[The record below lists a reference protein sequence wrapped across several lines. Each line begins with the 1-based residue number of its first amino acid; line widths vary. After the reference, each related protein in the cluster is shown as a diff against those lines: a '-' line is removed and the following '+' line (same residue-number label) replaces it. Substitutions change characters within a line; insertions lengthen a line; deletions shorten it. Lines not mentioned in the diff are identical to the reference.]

1 MKRNTKRVLGLLGLV
16 LVVAMTVFATF
27 LPGPEASAT
36 TSVTDTM
43 SLRVLDGKPSAD
55 IRKFE
60 DGDAQGDNVT
70 SSLDQPVII
79 DYTHMSE
86 FNITITEIN
95 PDGSE
100 GESTEISHVVLTP
113 EEENGTYSQSLR
125 DYLSD
130 YGYGK
135 YKITVEG
142 IGIDGMVVKDSREF
156 EFVAATTTVIQD
168 EETGSAI
175 VDINYGDNGDTGLS
189 DDEKVAKIVI
199 DVYDEYG
206 HPVVAR
212 DENGNEIPGVFPI
225 TIFPSDSSSH
235 IEIPFEDYN
244 LPSGKYLIK
253 VTSYN
258 AAGDVLYRPLTKEL
272 NYQALPVPSA
282 ADTGG
287 LFKNMNIS
295 QTDYLITGVGIFL
308 VVGIGGAIFINK
320 RSKASRTRRRR

>member
-43 SLRVLDGKPSAD
+43 SLRVLDGKPSVD
-55 IRKFE
+55 IKKFE
-60 DGDAQGDNVT
+60 SGDAQGDNVT
-70 SSLDQPVII
+70 SSLDQPVVI
-79 DYTHMSE
+79 DYTNMSE

-100 GESTEISHVVLTP
+100 GESEVVAHVVLTP
-113 EEENGTYSQSLR
+113 EDENGTYSQSIR

-135 YKITVEG
+135 YKVTVEG
-142 IGIDGMVVKDSREF
+142 VGIDGMIIQDSREF
-156 EFVAATTTVIQD
+156 EFIAATTNVTQD
-168 EETGSAI
+168 EETGSVV
-175 VDINYGDNGDTGLS
+175 VDVNYGDSGDSGLS

-199 DVYDEYG
+199 DVYDENG
-206 HPVVAR
+206 NQVVAR

-225 TIFPSDSSSH
+225 TIFPSGSSSH
-235 IEIPFEDYN
+235 IEIPFEEYG
-244 LPSGKYLIK
+244 LPSGKYTIK

-258 AAGDVLYRPLTKEL
+258 AAGNELYRPITKEL
-272 NYQALPVPSA
+272 YYEALPVPSA

-287 LFKNMNIS
+287 FFRNLGIS
-295 QTDYLITGVGIFL
+295 RMDYLITGIGVFL

-320 RSKASRTRRRR
+320 RNKASRTRRRR